1 VARLIGELLEPLR
14 ERLAIGVERRPCQ
27 RGHRE
32 HVGTACAPSSATRKP
47 AARLVRSANGISR
60 QLRESF
66 ALLRTRRFGTYW
78 FATLLSNIGFWAQE
92 VAQPWLLLSLGA
104 SSFVIGLDSFVGD
117 APAWLLTLAGGILAD
132 HYSRRRIITAFQSIQ
147 MLCPI
152 ALVVLLVTGTVQPW
166 MVIVSS
172 FVVGV
177 TDALS
182 MPSFQSI
189 VPSIV
194 EPDQIGAGL
203 ALSSTQFNLS
213 RILGPAIAGVL
224 ITGIGVIGCFAIN
237 AASYIPFIL
246 IALWILPRREPARVP
261 FDRAHPLAGI
271 RAVVKQPYLRG
282 ALLTVFATTL
292 LCGPLITFCPVLIRD
307 AFHGSSGRF
316 SFTISA
322 FGVGG
327 LLGAVVLLGTAA
339 TRDRR
344 RLSSRS
350 ALGYGVLVVAVA
362 LAPWFWAIPPLVL
375 AGGLAMTASNTAANT
390 LIQATAAPALR
401 GQTVSVYMLAIRG
414 GMALG
419 SIVTGASVGLLGV
432 RTALALDGILA
443 IVAQLVIGWLWLR
456 CELPAPDSAPA
467 AT

>member
-1 VARLIGELLEPLR
+1 MVARSLVGGRTAPA
-14 ERLAIGVERRPCQ
+14 ERAV
-27 RGHRE
+27 
-32 HVGTACAPSSATRKP
+32 
-47 AARLVRSANGISR
+47 ISG

-66 ALLRTRRFGTYW
+66 ALLRTRRFGTFW

-117 APAWLLTLAGGILAD
+117 APAWLLTIAGGIVAD
-132 HYSRRRIITAFQSIQ
+132 HYSRRKIITAFQSIQ

-152 ALVVLLVTGTVQPW
+152 ALVVLLVTGSVKPW
-166 MVIVSS
+166 MVIAAS

-213 RILGPAIAGVL
+213 RILGPAIAGTL
-224 ITGIGVIGCFAIN
+224 IAGIGVIGCFAIN

-246 IALWILPRREPARVP
+246 IALWILPRREPARAP
-261 FDRAHPLAGI
+261 FDRAHPLAGM
-271 RAVVKQPYLRG
+271 RAIVKQPHLRG

-292 LCGPLITFCPVLIRD
+292 LCGPLVTFCPVLIRD
-307 AFHGSSGRF
+307 AFHGSAGRF

-327 LLGAVVLLGTAA
+327 LLGAVALLGTAKA
-339 TRDRR
+339 RDRR

-350 ALGYGVLVVAVA
+350 ALAYGVIVVAAA
-362 LAPWFWAIPPLVL
+362 LVPWFWAIPPLVL
-375 AGGLAMTASNTAANT
+375 LGGLTMTASNTAANT
-390 LIQATAAPALR
+390 LVQTTATPGLR
-401 GQTVSVYMLAIRG
+401 GQTVSAFMLAIRG

-419 SIVTGASVGLLGV
+419 SLVTGAAVGLLGI
-432 RTALALDGILA
+432 RTALALDGLLAVAAQLA
-443 IVAQLVIGWLWLR
+443 IGWMWLG
-456 CELPAPDSAPA
+456 CELPAPDRPA
-467 AT
+467 ATT